1 MKGGEVE
8 GHAQSLRCVVV
19 ATMIVASM
27 CCARSVFGDENPG
40 KSSSSTVTQ
49 IVTFGSDE
57 GRKLLKDAAY
67 CESYWL
73 LAPCH
78 VCQSDLS
85 SCGVAS
91 SCAVLN
97 SLKCDRPQ
105 SSELGKYRW
114 FTPENLFSPEVS
126 AIVTRDK
133 VARSGM
139 TLQQL
144 GKLLA
149 VFSVDVETKHASDV
163 SIDDFRK
170 QLKRSLSSKNQRV
183 IVNYS
188 RPVLSQEGGGHISPL
203 GAYNDRDD
211 MVLVLDTA
219 SYKYPWTWVP
229 LENMWR
235 AMSEQVDRESGRTRG
250 FIVVTERE

>member
-1 MKGGEVE
+1 ME
-8 GHAQSLRCVVV
+8 GHTQSIDHVAVVT
-19 ATMIVASM
+19 AMIVMSFGFVASM
-27 CCARSVFGDENPG
+27 YGAEQSQKTD
-40 KSSSSTVTQ
+40 SSNVAG
-49 IVTFGSDE
+49 IVTFASDE
-57 GRKLLKDAAY
+57 GRKLFKDAAF

-97 SLKCDRPQ
+97 SLKCDRPL
-105 SSELGKYRW
+105 SNKLGKFGW
-114 FTPENLFSPEVS
+114 FTFENIFSPDVS

-133 VARSGM
+133 VSRSGM

-144 GKLLA
+144 GELVA
-149 VFSVDVETKHASDV
+149 VFTVDVETKYASDV
-163 SIDDFRK
+163 SIAEFRK
-170 QLKRSLSSKNQRV
+170 QLKRSLSNKAQRI

-188 RPVLSQEGGGHISPL
+188 RPALSQEGGGHISPL
-203 GAYNDRDD
+203 GAYNDQED

-229 LENMWR
+229 VETLWS
-235 AMSEQVDRESGRTRG
+235 AMSDQLDHESGRTRG